1 MICEI
6 GEKSDLK
13 SQHLKIHGQTKLKGT
28 VRISGAK
35 NSALVLLAAS
45 LLSDE
50 KITIENIPDLT
61 DVEKM
66 KNILKTLGVKLVN
79 EENKLIIDS
88 TDLHN
93 SELPYELVNG
103 LRASFFC
110 MGSLL
115 ARLGEA
121 SLSLPGGCKIGK
133 RPIDEHIKG
142 LKALGAT
149 ISSKDGFILAK
160 IKNNEKRLIGTKIS
174 LECPS
179 VGATETLIMAATL
192 AKGQTIIENAA
203 REPEIQDLCQ
213 MLNKMGA
220 KIFGAGQSK
229 IIIDGVYRLKGC
241 FHKVI
246 PDRIE
251 AGTFLIAS
259 AATLSSITISP
270 VIPQHLE
277 AVLDKLRE
285 TGSKIAIKGNQISI
299 STKLIKPTNIETAPF
314 PGFPTDLQAPF
325 TALMSIAEGESR
337 ICENIFENR
346 MNHVALL
353 NKMGASI
360 RIEKNIAHIS
370 GVKNLKSESLIGL
383 DLRSTAAIIIAALTA
398 DNLSIVGGLE
408 HLDRGYESFEC
419 KLNNLG
425 ANITREYNER
435 IFVDPKNA
443 SRDLPSNKKNYQAA

>member
-160 IKNNEKRLIGTKIS
+160 IRSPLISG
-174 LECPS
+174 
-179 VGATETLIMAATL
+179 
-192 AKGQTIIENAA
+192 
-203 REPEIQDLCQ
+203 
-213 MLNKMGA
+213 
-220 KIFGAGQSK
+220 
-229 IIIDGVYRLKGC
+229 
-241 FHKVI
+241 
-246 PDRIE
+246 
-251 AGTFLIAS
+251 
-259 AATLSSITISP
+259 SP
-270 VIPQHLE
+270 NVP
-277 AVLDKLRE
+277 V
-285 TGSKIAIKGNQISI
+285 TVFSI
-299 STKLIKPTNIETAPF
+299 S
-314 PGFPTDLQAPF
+314 
-325 TALMSIAEGESR
+325 
-337 ICENIFENR
+337 
-346 MNHVALL
+346 
-353 NKMGASI
+353 
-360 RIEKNIAHIS
+360 
-370 GVKNLKSESLIGL
+370 
-383 DLRSTAAIIIAALTA
+383 AI
-398 DNLSIVGGLE
+398 
-408 HLDRGYESFEC
+408 
-419 KLNNLG
+419 
-425 ANITREYNER
+425 
-435 IFVDPKNA
+435 PK
-443 SRDLPSNKKNYQAA
+443 Y